1 MNLYEVLGLEK
12 SASKE
17 DIKKAY
23 RKLAMQYH
31 PDRNGWDKEAEKKF
45 KEINEAY
52 STLSDDSKRQQY
64 DTFWSTWGAWN
75 PFWGGFNNGWVDV
88 DLWDIFESFFW
99 WGGWGW
105 RRAKK
110 TSFPWEDLEYQM
122 NIDLKTSVYGG
133 KEKIKFNKKES
144 CVTCDWEWWS
154 GKKECTKCNGRWQIT
169 YTSQS
174 MFGTIQQTA
183 TCDECSGSWEVFE
196 KVCSNCHWE
205 KRKVVKKEIPIDIPA
220 GIDNEMII
228 KLTGEWNHGI
238 KTKAHWDLYVKFNVS
253 LKEKW
258 LKRDVVDLYYNL

>member
-110 TSFPWEDLEYQM
+110 TSFPWEDLEYKM
-122 NIDLKTSVYGG
+122 KPIVGSL
-133 KEKIKFNKKES
+133 IP
-144 CVTCDWEWWS
+144 S
-154 GKKECTKCNGRWQIT
+154 G
-169 YTSQS
+169 
-174 MFGTIQQTA
+174 
-183 TCDECSGSWEVFE
+183 
-196 KVCSNCHWE
+196 
-205 KRKVVKKEIPIDIPA
+205 PA
-220 GIDNEMII
+220 ENY
-228 KLTGEWNHGI
+228 GI
-238 KTKAHWDLYVKFNVS
+238 KSNDVISKINNTNIIYANDIRNVI
-253 LKEKW
+253 
-258 LKRDVVDLYYNL
+258 